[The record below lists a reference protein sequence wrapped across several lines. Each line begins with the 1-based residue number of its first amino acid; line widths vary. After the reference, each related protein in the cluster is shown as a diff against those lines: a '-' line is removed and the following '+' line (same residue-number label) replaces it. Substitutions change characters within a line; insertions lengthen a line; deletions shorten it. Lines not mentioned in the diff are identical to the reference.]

1 MNIVMLLYP
10 RLTQL
15 DLTGPFE
22 VFTRL
27 PDVKIILAAKDLNP
41 VTDSGGLRLLPTH
54 RLGDAPQADILFVPG
69 GPGQLALMEDAEAL
83 DFLQTQAA
91 GARYV
96 TSVCTG
102 SLVLAAAGLLTGYR
116 ATCHWMSLDQLSLF
130 GCIPVAERV
139 VVDGN
144 RVTGAGVTSGI
155 DFALHLAGLLFG
167 RERAERTQLSMEYDP
182 APPFSAGHPRH
193 ADPALVDLLQTNA
206 AAFQAKRWEIARA
219 AAARLRL
226 QTLSDQNS

>member
-22 VFTRL
+22 VFARL
-27 PDVKIILAAKDLNP
+27 PDMRIILAAKDLAP

-54 RLGDAPQADILFVPG
+54 TLADAPPADILFVPG
-69 GPGQLALMEDAEAL
+69 GPGQLDLMDDSETL
-83 DFLQTQAA
+83 DFLRAQAI

-102 SLVLAAAGLLTGYR
+102 SLLLAAAGLLTGYR

-130 GCIPVAERV
+130 GCAPCADRV

-144 RVTGAGVTSGI
+144 RVTGGGVTSGI
-155 DFALHLAGLLFG
+155 DFALHLAALLFG
-167 RERAERTQLSMEYDP
+167 QEQAERAQLGMEYDP
-182 APPFSAGHPRH
+182 APPFTAGHPRS
-193 ADPALVDLLQTNA
+193 AAPALVVALRTRASMLQD
-206 AAFQAKRWEIARA
+206 KRWIAARA
-219 AAARLRL
+219 AAARLGL
-226 QTLSDQNS
+226 EDKEM